1 MSILPQ
7 VLYDKIY
14 QAINDN
20 VIPMGKEVIV
30 IEHGENERLY
40 EFAFNIGGDMYNLMR
55 SVELDDGESPDEFD
69 LIYYDHGS
77 IMNYKTNF
85 KTMSDDFLIRL
96 REEYSDLSQLY
107 TRSLGVDNSKEVP
120 ETLAYMINSMY
131 YDGDNYFLCA
141 DIGDC
146 PSDKKIS
153 FFVDPMFNIET
164 KQFFFRHR
172 YYIGH
177 TIYNTYEEMKAGF
190 IEQFILKTTSQ
201 PIEELWK
208 NPESKKEE

>member
-7 VLYDKIY
+7 ELYDKIH

-55 SVELDDGESPDEFD
+55 SVDLDAGESPDEFD

-77 IMNYKTNF
+77 IMNYKKNF

-96 REEYSDLSQLY
+96 REEYLDLSQLY
-107 TRSLGVDNSKEVP
+107 TRSLGVENSKEVP

-141 DIGDC
+141 DIGNYS
-146 PSDKKIS
+146 SDKKIS

-190 IEQFILKTTSQ
+190 IDEFILKPASQ
-201 PIEELWK
+201 PTEALYAI
-208 NPESKKEE
+208 PESKKE

>member
-7 VLYDKIY
+7 ELYDKIH
-14 QAINDN
+14 QALNDN

-55 SVELDDGESPDEFD
+55 SVELNDGESPDEFD

-77 IMNYKTNF
+77 IMNYKKNF

-141 DIGDC
+141 DIGDY
-146 PSDKKIS
+146 PSGKKIS

-164 KQFFFRHR
+164 KQFFFHHR

-190 IEQFILKTTSQ
+190 IEQFILKPASQ
-201 PIEELWK
+201 QTEELWK
-208 NPESKKEE
+208 TPESKKEE